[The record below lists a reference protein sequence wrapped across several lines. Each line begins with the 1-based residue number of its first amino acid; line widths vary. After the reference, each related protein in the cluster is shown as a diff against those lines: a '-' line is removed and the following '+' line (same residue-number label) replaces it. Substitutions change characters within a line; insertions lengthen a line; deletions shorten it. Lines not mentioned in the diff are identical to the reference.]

1 MRESGYSLGRAEVSW
16 VGWVVWV
23 GWLAVGQGPGEK
35 GKGKEIRPEESA
47 VGSLFAGGG
56 NVDLMS
62 WVEKSS

>member
-1 MRESGYSLGRAEVSW
+1 MSW

-23 GWLAVGQGPGEK
+23 GWLAGGQGPGEK
-35 GKGKEIRPEESA
+35 GKGKEIRPEGSA
-47 VGSLFAGGG
+47 VGPLFAGGG